1 MPHIDI
7 EIADLEA
14 ILTNHTSEHSPEE
27 LASMEE
33 QLFKF
38 NHVKDLWEEFGDVP
52 MDPVLEITEQSWHHF
67 PAGTRRETIWHWF
80 ESEFNLSVAENLMY
94 P

>member
-33 QLFKF
+33 
-38 NHVKDLWEEFGDVP
+38 
-52 MDPVLEITEQSWHHF
+52 
-67 PAGTRRETIWHWF
+67 
-80 ESEFNLSVAENLMY
+80 
-94 P
+94 